1 MLRKR
6 KNALGLSDKVVEEIA
21 DMAGGFVSKILA
33 PQPVKTLGRT
43 SLTLL
48 LGALG
53 LKLIVVEDPDQVRR
67 VRRRWTERAEHH
79 VNIAPHTLRTA
90 RPIVLSRLAR
100 KAALARWARV
110 PTDERQSIVARLNE
124 ARKRRARTTE
134 AA

>member
-1 MLRKR
+1 LLRKR

-67 VRRRWTERAEHH
+67 VRRRWNQARRASRQQR
-79 VNIAPHTLRTA
+79 APHIAHCASYRAITACPEGRAGTLGP
-90 RPIVLSRLAR
+90 RPG
-100 KAALARWARV
+100 
-110 PTDERQSIVARLNE
+110 
-124 ARKRRARTTE
+124 RRAPVHRS
-134 AA
+134 AVK